1 MKKTLVA
8 LAILAAGSANAFE
21 LYNQDGTSVA
31 VKGEVDLYVQ
41 TSEAQ
46 KDGEAKS
53 KENAHVY
60 TWAYAQIDF
69 EHALNDDVAVFGS
82 FEIEGDGNSAAKFDD
97 VVGGFKG
104 DFGKLSIGETGSSY
118 GALEK
123 AEVSNEQAE
132 FDVVYNSS
140 ESAGKGI
147 RFETT
152 VAENLALS
160 ADIQTRADEDDDAN
174 YAVSADY
181 ATDAFSVAVAYL
193 ASGDQGKKTDPDYVE
208 GGSAY
213 GISASL
219 DVIENLYLAA
229 TFTKYDGQGEVGVS
243 GGNNDGVKLEFA
255 NHEGT
260 SMGLAAAYTIDKA
273 RIYAAYH
280 QVQADKLA
288 DGTKLD
294 DTATG
299 YYVGADYA
307 VLSNVT
313 AYLEYGAADVENVGD
328 YSNVIAGMYIAF

>member
-1 MKKTLVA
+1 MKKTLLA
-8 LAILAAGSANAFE
+8 LAVMTAAGSANAFE

-31 VKGEVDLYVQ
+31 IKGEVDLYVK
-41 TSEAQ
+41 SDEI
-46 KDGEAKS
+46 KPEGGEKS
-53 KENAHVY
+53 KQDAHVY

-69 EHALNDDVAVFGS
+69 EHALNDSVAVFGS
-82 FEIEGDGNSAAKFDD
+82 FEIEGDGNSAAAFDD
-97 VVGGFKG
+97 VVGGFTG

-118 GALEK
+118 AALEK

-160 ADIQTRADEDDDAN
+160 ADIQTRADKDDDAN
-174 YAVSADY
+174 FAVSADY
-181 ATDAFSVAVAYL
+181 STDAFSVAVAYMD
-193 ASGDQGKKTDPDYVE
+193 SGDQDAGLVK

-219 DVIENLYLAA
+219 DVVENLYLAA
-229 TFTKYDGQGEVGVS
+229 TFTSYEGQGNVGVS
-243 GGNNDGVKLEFA
+243 GGNNDNVEIELG

-273 RIYAAYH
+273 RIYTAYH
-280 QVQADKLA
+280 QIDADKDMA
-288 DGTKLD
+288 GNKLD
-294 DTATG
+294 AKATN
-299 YYVGADYA
+299 YYVGVDYA
-307 VLSNVT
+307 LHSNVT
-313 AYLEYGAADVENVGD
+313 TYVEYGSVDVDTAGE
-328 YSNVIAGMYIAF
+328 YSNVTAGMYIAF